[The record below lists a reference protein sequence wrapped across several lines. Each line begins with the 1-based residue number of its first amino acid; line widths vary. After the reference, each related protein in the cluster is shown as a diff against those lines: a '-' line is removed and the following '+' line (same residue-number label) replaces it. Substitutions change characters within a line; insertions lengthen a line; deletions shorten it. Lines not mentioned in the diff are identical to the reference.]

1 MAKAD
6 QCRAR
11 FKDNPARR
19 AKAGL
24 LRRSHHVP
32 SVDQCQW
39 SSECGGRQASRRQG
53 KLLVCRWSC
62 GNSPDLFDVRHR
74 QRNQSLEPEPCR
86 CKIGILTHAY
96 RLHGSSELTK
106 HWSAEIEPAPMR
118 ICLKYARVFWAIAI
132 LLMAGGQAVHAYED
146 VFHPSKHASERHT
159 SESEQPACPTGHTT
173 CCHGHSHVIG
183 ALAEAPNFSIVA
195 SSSDYYFDRVDSVVE
210 GPIREIDYPP
220 QLS

>member
-1 MAKAD
+1 
-6 QCRAR
+6 
-11 FKDNPARR
+11 
-19 AKAGL
+19 
-24 LRRSHHVP
+24 
-32 SVDQCQW
+32 
-39 SSECGGRQASRRQG
+39 
-53 KLLVCRWSC
+53 
-62 GNSPDLFDVRHR
+62 
-74 QRNQSLEPEPCR
+74 
-86 CKIGILTHAY
+86 
-96 RLHGSSELTK
+96 
-106 HWSAEIEPAPMR
+106 MR

-220 QLS
+220 RLS